1 MRPAMHTGCKHGAR
15 GGQEP
20 IGSLIAMERFLTTD
34 GAEPKAIIA
43 VGQLSCDTVV
53 TLDGPLAA
61 RDHNPGSALSMPGGT
76 AAIVA
81 HNVAALGGRPVF
93 TGQVGDG
100 IEDQNAARAL
110 RDAGVAIGPLT
121 RASRGLRVV
130 IVVEPDGERTMF
142 AAGDPPR
149 WAGLELPARPGDIV
163 FFEGWHLLGEAP
175 DADYIAL
182 IRQASD
188 RRAVVALDVCT
199 ANNAGSSHRELL
211 ADLPIDVL
219 LANSVEA
226 NALGLLSAPT
236 SPVVIV
242 HRGCEPTVLLM
253 GSERREF
260 PVDVVT
266 PVDTSGAGDTFAA
279 GFLLAIQNSAITD
292 DAVRRGLAA
301 ARQIVRIPGPLL
313 PARQQT
319 ATQSESIAI

>member
-1 MRPAMHTGCKHGAR
+1 MHTGCKHGAK

-20 IGSLIAMERFLTTD
+20 IGSLIVMERFPSPH

-110 RDAGVAIGPLT
+110 RDAGVALGPLT
-121 RASRGLRVV
+121 RTSRGLRVV

-142 AAGDPPR
+142 AAGDPPS
-149 WAGLELPARPGDIV
+149 WGGLELPARLGDIV

-182 IRQASD
+182 IRQASN
-188 RRAVVALDVCT
+188 RGAVVALDVCT
-199 ANNAGSSHRELL
+199 TNNAGSSHRELL
-211 ADLPIDVL
+211 ADLPIDIL

-226 NALGLLSAPT
+226 DALGLLSAPT

-253 GSERREF
+253 GSEQREF
-260 PVDVVT
+260 PVDMVT

-279 GFLLAIQNSAITD
+279 GFLLAIQNSATTE
-292 DAVRRGLAA
+292 DAVRCGLAA
-301 ARQIVRIPGPLL
+301 ARQIVRVAGPML
-313 PARQQT
+313 PIRQRT
-319 ATQSESIAI
+319 AIQPESIAI